1 VRAYPGGVACARA
14 LGDSDCGP
22 WLSPIPDTSVL
33 PFPEGSYLLIAS
45 DGVWDAMAPETAV
58 KLACEEKDV
67 HNASK
72 RVAVHA
78 LAAHGPSDDITCIC
92 IIGGRAQAGGS
103 VHGGSV
109 HGGSVHGGS
118 MHGGSVHGGS
128 VGSGSVHGGSVGS
141 GSVHGGSVGS
151 VGAYSGAGGC
161 DHDFHHHGIGIT
173 PATLS
178 PRFMQLLPKPKSL
191 GNETRRGET
200 RSCTNSGDCGV
211 GLLGLDGLAIVT
223 RKVSTPDRMVKHV
236 LSAKKGHKLG
246 IRV

>member
-1 VRAYPGGVACARA
+1 VHGG
-14 LGDSDCGP
+14 
-22 WLSPIPDTSVL
+22 SV
-33 PFPEGSYLLIAS
+33 
-45 DGVWDAMAPETAV
+45 
-58 KLACEEKDV
+58 
-67 HNASK
+67 H
-72 RVAVHA
+72 
-78 LAAHGPSDDITCIC
+78 
-92 IIGGRAQAGGS
+92 GGS

-141 GSVHGGSVGS
+141 G
-151 VGAYSGAGGC
+151 GAYSGAGVC